1 MRRVG
6 QSAVETLRAFGF
18 DARAD
23 GLGNVFAHVWKQS
36 LDGTETSQW
45 LRAPTDRASLLRW
58 LAQFAPP

>member
-1 MRRVG
+1 VVG

-23 GLGNVFAHVWKQS
+23 GLGNVLANVWKRN

-58 LAQFAPP
+58 LAEFAPP